1 MDRLGAGGM
10 GTVFLGQAE
19 SGRLVAIKVVHQQ
32 LADDYEFQIRFR
44 QEVAAARRV
53 SGAYTAPV
61 VDADPDADRP
71 WMATLYV
78 PGRTLRAQVEE
89 LGPLSGAELRRLAV
103 GLVEALRDMHQVGVI
118 HRDLKPDNV
127 LLTEDGPRVIDFG
140 ISRATDHHTLT
151 VTGRILGTPPYMS
164 PEQLS
169 APHRVQ
175 ASSDVFSLGA
185 VLAYATCGRGPF
197 DAENH
202 YLTAYQVI
210 HEPPDIAQLSG
221 SIREIVQWCLAK
233 DPDERPRPAD
243 LLEAF
248 RRAPESEWG
257 ARPAQHVHRRGGPRT
272 PAAAPVAPVAARRRR
287 WRNPALVATGAVLVA
302 AGSYLGLRH
311 GSDPDA
317 SRPTAGGTSSPDTA
331 RQRPTAQQ
339 MRGGPQYQAVYGG
352 SSTGFSAYADAPGRR
367 PPGWQAWTSTAQ
379 AGPCVHADGSL
390 LCVATDRDEN
400 PQVTRLGAA
409 DGKVVWSRPAPVEGD
424 EAPVVLDDLVIAS
437 SEGGLRAFRL
447 SDGSPQ
453 WSLRLGATVRR
464 LTADSERVYGTTSNG
479 TLIAVDTAEGKEAWR
494 RRIPTAMSNPVA
506 RVADSVVHVLGSSK
520 TPPTANRAD
529 QLTLLRASSG
539 EVVKRV
545 RLERPCDYWSLAL
558 TTSRDQGYSYLCQP
572 DMELAESPGLLET
585 RVHVPE
591 PEGPAFTRQFP
602 DQGLV
607 LSYTQSNGQLYV
619 VRSTS
624 PHGIVLAE
632 LDTEGVTQWHAPLGV
647 ACDAGAPAPVVVT
660 GELAYIVCG
669 PKGLV
674 VDLNARKVVKRFTV
688 DGGSELGAT
697 EYPDF
702 LVAGGIVFARHGT
715 GWTSVDPFA

>member
-61 VDADPDADRP
+61 VDADPDAEQP

-202 YLTAYQVI
+202 YLTAYQVV

-257 ARPAQHVHRRGGPRT
+257 ARPARHADRRVGART
-272 PAAAPVAPVAARRRR
+272 PAAAPGAVRRRR
-287 WRNPALVATGAVLVA
+287 WRIAALVATGAVLVA
-302 AGSYLGLRH
+302 AGTYLGLRE

-331 RQRPTAQQ
+331 RQGPTAQQ

-367 PPGWQAWTSTAQ
+367 PPGWQAWTSAAQ
-379 AGPCVHADGSL
+379 AGPCVYADGSL
-390 LCVATDRDEN
+390 LCVATDGDET

-409 DGKVVWSRPAPVEGD
+409 DGKAVWSRPAPVKGD

-453 WSLRLGATVRR
+453 WSLPLGATVRR
-464 LTADSERVYGTTSNG
+464 LTADGERVYGTTSNG
-479 TLIAVDTAEGKEAWR
+479 TLIAVDPAEGKEAWR
-494 RRIPTAMSNPVA
+494 RRIPTAMSNPVV

-520 TPPTANRAD
+520 PPPAAARAD
-529 QLTLLRASSG
+529 QLTLLRAAGG
-539 EVVKRV
+539 EVVRQV
-545 RLERPCDYWSLAL
+545 RLERPCDHWSLAVA
-558 TTSRDQGYSYLCQP
+558 TSPDRGYSYLCQP
-572 DMELAESPGLLET
+572 DTQLTESPGLLEA
-585 RVHVPE
+585 RVHVPG
-591 PEGPAFTRQFP
+591 PEGPAFSRQFP

-607 LSYTQSNGQLYV
+607 LSYTRSNGQLYV
-619 VRSTS
+619 VRSES

-660 GELAYIVCG
+660 GELAYLACG
-669 PKGLV
+669 PKGVV
-674 VDLNARKVVKRFTV
+674 VDLNARKVVQRFTV
-688 DGGSELGAT
+688 DGGSELGTTA
-697 EYPDF
+697 YPDF